1 MNLSKIPGHFMVSG
15 VDIIALLLF
24 AAIGR
29 QNHAESNQFLAILS
43 TALPFIV
50 SWLIVSALAG
60 LERPQAFKRWI
71 VYTLAWAP
79 LSALIGLA
87 LRAIWL
93 QRTIPLTFAVIT
105 ICVTT
110 FMLLIVRVLF
120 SYGTFKPKR
129 GTA

>member
-1 MNLSKIPGHFMVSG
+1 MTPSKFMTPV
-15 VDIIALLLF
+15 VVTAADIGALILF

-29 QNHAESNQFLAILS
+29 QSHAESNQFLAILS

-50 SWLIVSALAG
+50 SWLVVSALTG

-71 VYTLAWAP
+71 IQTLSWAP
-79 LSALIGLA
+79 LSALVGLA

-93 QRTIPLTFAVIT
+93 ERTIPFTFAIIT

-110 FMLLIVRVLF
+110 FLLLAVRILF
-120 SYGTFKPKR
+120 SVRSLKAST
-129 GTA
+129 

>member
-1 MNLSKIPGHFMVSG
+1 MNLSKIPGQFLVSG
-15 VDIIALLLF
+15 VDIVALLLF

-29 QNHAESNQFLAILS
+29 QTHAESNQVFALLS

-50 SWLIVSALAG
+50 SWLIVSALTG
-60 LERPQAFKRWI
+60 LDRPQPFKRWI
-71 VYTLAWAP
+71 VFTLAWAP

-93 QRTIPLTFAVIT
+93 QRAIPLTFAIIT
-105 ICVTT
+105 LCVTT

-120 SYGTFKPKR
+120 SYRTFKPSK